1 MLKRS
6 ITTFALFLLAL
17 AIMMPV
23 MAEPKPTGHV
33 LMPMSDGVKLATDY
47 YLPEKGEPPYPV
59 ILMRSTYG
67 RVGGGT
73 EGFLAQGYAVVV
85 QDVRGMGMSEGEK
98 HVFYAEGWRSGFT
111 DGADTVAWI
120 KAQEWC
126 NGKIGTHGGSALA
139 LTQMLLAP
147 ATRDVSA
154 QSLDAGPSNFYLDT
168 VYHGGVFLKNL
179 VEGWLTA
186 IGQPH
191 LIELYKSHPYYDEY
205 WRYFNTVDKAGEITS
220 PALFV
225 NGWYDI
231 FQQGTLNGFMAR
243 EESGGEG
250 ARGNNYLIMKW
261 SSHGPDVSK
270 DYQFNEN
277 RFELKVSRIR
287 DAFYAQY
294 LKGSENALRKVAK
307 VNYYVMGDDAPG
319 APGSEWRTAET
330 WPPFPT
336 KETPYYLHADGSLS
350 TDAAGDD
357 ALLSFTFDPKN
368 PCPTHGGANLLLP
381 SGPFDQRETV
391 KDREDI
397 LKFAT
402 GPLDAPIEVTGR
414 VKVQLHVS
422 SDAPDTDFTAK
433 LLDIFP
439 DGREIL
445 VLDNIQRVKMRGG
458 PEKPLPLLTGPD
470 EIVTLEIDLWSISW
484 IFNTSHRIGLHISSS
499 NYPRYEVNPNTGD
512 DHPVKDGEMRSARNT
527 VHFGA
532 QRPSALLLPL
542 RLDE

>member
-1 MLKRS
+1 MLNRGNVS
-6 ITTFALFLLAL
+6 IALFFLVLAFMGP
-17 AIMMPV
+17 A
-23 MAEPKPTGHV
+23 MAQPKPTEHV
-33 LMPMSDGVKLATDY
+33 LMPMADGVKLATDY
-47 YLPEKGEPPYPV
+47 YLPEKGDPPYPV

-67 RVGGGT
+67 RTGGGI

-98 HVFYAEGWRSGFT
+98 NVFYADGWRPGLT

-139 LTQMLLAP
+139 MTQILLAP
-147 ATRDVSA
+147 VTKDVSA
-154 QSLDAGPSNFYLDT
+154 QSLDAGPSSFYHDT
-168 VYHGGVFLKNL
+168 IYHGGVFLKNL
-179 VEGWLTA
+179 VEGWLTL

-191 LIELYKSHPYYDEY
+191 IIDVYKNHPYYDEY
-205 WRYFNTVDKAGEITS
+205 WRYYNSIEQVEAITS

-231 FQQGTLNGFMAR
+231 FQQGTLNAFMAR
-243 EESGGEG
+243 EEHGGEG

-261 SSHGPDVSK
+261 SAHGPDVSK

-277 RFELKVSRIR
+277 RFDLKVSRIR
-287 DAFYAQY
+287 DAFYAHY
-294 LKGSENALRKVAK
+294 LKGDKHALRRVAK

-319 APGSEWRTAET
+319 APGSEWRTAES

-336 KETPYYLHADGSLS
+336 RETPYYLHADGSLS
-350 TDAAGDD
+350 TEAASGG
-357 ALLSFTFDPKN
+357 ASLSFTFDPAN

-381 SGPFDQRETV
+381 SGPFDQREIT
-391 KDREDI
+391 KDRQDI
-397 LKFAT
+397 LSFAT
-402 GPLDAPIEVTGR
+402 TPLEAPLEVTGR
-414 VKVQLHVS
+414 IKVRLQVS

-458 PEKPLPLLTGPD
+458 PEKPVPLLSGPD
-470 EIVTLEIDLWSISW
+470 EMVTLEIDLWSISW
-484 IFNTSHRIGLHISSS
+484 IFNTGHRIALHISSS
-499 NYPRYEVNPNTGD
+499 NHPRYEVNPNTGD
-512 DHPVKDGEMRSARNT
+512 DHPRDGVEMRSARNT

-532 QRPSALLLPL
+532 DHPSALLLPL
-542 RLDE
+542 RPEE